1 MNSNTK
7 LFPEQKQYVKDFEWE
22 NPTAGFFNNGETTV
36 LIKPEFKGSRMWIVS
51 MSTMSPDE
59 KKFRKY
65 VGRYFALSNME
76 NGQYVLMNKDTL
88 YNFLDNNS
96 MFLYDEGFDTAI
108 DVGLTD

>member
-22 NPTAGFFNNGETTV
+22 NPTASFYDNEEVTV
-36 LIKPEFKGSRMWIVS
+36 LVKPEFKGSRMYIVS

-76 NGQYVLMNKDTL
+76 NGQCVLMNYNTVR
-88 YNFLDNNS
+88 NFLDS
-96 MFLYDEGFDTAI
+96 VLY
-108 DVGLTD
+108 V

>member
-7 LFPEQKQYVKDFEWE
+7 LFPEQKQYVKDFE
-22 NPTAGFFNNGETTV
+22 NQDNGFFFHNNETTV
-36 LIKPEFKGSRMWIVS
+36 LVKPEFNGSRMFIVS

-88 YNFLDNNS
+88 YAFLDNNK
-96 MFLYDEGFDTAI
+96 MFLDDEGFDNAI